1 MERPKLNSATVV
13 AAGPHPAM
21 GPVAPAR
28 GRRRGRRRG
37 SKRWLARDFRVRG
50 GSRASREWRHCTT
63 SEREGRRTGSERY
76 APTTFLSRRTARRGS
91 VRAHGGTNGAGGAN
105 EAARSSIRS
114 RTRTRGGEASRKSVH
129 AKGLARGGADE
140 DHDGCIDNQ
149 VRRPGPRGNCHHTKR
164 RTQKRTRNT
173 EHSTRGNVIQP
184 ARTRPHARDR
194 HLTREHVPLADVLA
208 G

>member
-1 MERPKLNSATVV
+1 
-13 AAGPHPAM
+13 M

-76 APTTFLSRRTARRGS
+76 APTTFLSCRTARRGS